1 MLDINRLIEKEMYN
15 ADILRPSLK
24 SSSSYRGIINKINR
38 FFESRVVTIS
48 FALNAMLEGMNDIK
62 KTST

>member
-1 MLDINRLIEKEMYN
+1 MLDINRLIEKEICN

-24 SSSSYRGIINKINR
+24 SSSSYKGIINKNSR

-48 FALNAMLEGMNDIK
+48 FTLNAILEGMNEIK